1 MSRAHHSGC
10 FISPP
15 NPLRQTLRHTGMDMF
30 SEEFEEIDVAFQSP
44 SEKSCDALI
53 AIGGCDGSDDQLVIP
68 IIIHIFYLV
77 VGYVAVNLSGLLVG
91 L

>member
-1 MSRAHHSGC
+1 MFHFSSKPFKA
-10 FISPP
+10 
-15 NPLRQTLRHTGMDMF
+15 NPSAYGMDMV

-44 SEKSCDALI
+44 SEKSYDALI

-77 VGYVAVNLSGLLVG
+77 VAM
-91 L
+91 

>member
-1 MSRAHHSGC
+1 
-10 FISPP
+10 
-15 NPLRQTLRHTGMDMF
+15 MDMF

-44 SEKSCDALI
+44 SEKSYDALI

-77 VGYVAVNLSGLLVG
+77 VGYVAVNLSGLPVG
-91 L
+91 LQGTILPDEIIDLPLFKRSHPFKEFR